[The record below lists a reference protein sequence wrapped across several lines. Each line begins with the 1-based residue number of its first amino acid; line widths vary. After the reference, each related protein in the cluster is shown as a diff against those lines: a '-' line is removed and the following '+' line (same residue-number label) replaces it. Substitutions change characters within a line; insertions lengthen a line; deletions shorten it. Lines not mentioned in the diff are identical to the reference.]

1 MAMIMTNQQ
10 HPEAFDKSM
19 RDYEIKR
26 EDAMD
31 CFHSIIDL
39 VKKHFAKN
47 DSYFVVW
54 LNVCFEFLK
63 KKFDYAELLKKIIIV
78 QDYIDPE
85 KDYDAFNNINNLINT
100 IYDLEL

>member
-1 MAMIMTNQQ
+1 MVITQHNQKQ
-10 HPEAFDKSM
+10 ADVSL
-19 RDYEIKR
+19 RDYEMKR

-54 LNVCFEFLK
+54 LNVCYEFLK

-78 QDYIDPE
+78 QDYIDPNINP
-85 KDYDAFNNINNLINT
+85 DAFNSINNLINT
-100 IYDLEL
+100 IYEL